1 MNTNQD
7 LLAAKELPTRGI
19 LDWKYKGMLM
29 GITFSGLMMLNEVGA
44 LMAIPLYSSMSAELG
59 LTPTQVSWALLST
72 LLMGAVSIA
81 FLSKAG
87 DLLGHRKLLLI
98 SVSVIF
104 IGYVISALAVNF
116 ETLVIGRALV
126 GITAGQALVIGI
138 MNDRLTALSRKK
150 AIGVI
155 AGGQAIGVTLGFG
168 LGGLMIELGAT
179 WRHSFWIG
187 AALTLISLL
196 GVALWGSDSD
206 AALRN
211 RSAKK
216 HIDLVSVGIL
226 GLSLTAVC
234 VGISQSTVWG
244 PTAAPTLIFFFG
256 GLTGLVAWYS
266 RERRSKNPLVNIN
279 LLVSRRLLPAYA
291 VFIAMGIGGMMTFN
305 LILGYAQTPLP
316 LAGYGFGLSPLVA
329 GFLFIP
335 MTVAGILVGR
345 LIPGMLGRVR
355 PRVPF
360 VGGAVLLL
368 VAFGWLYFMHEH
380 VWGVLVGVLL
390 YGIAYTMLL
399 TIALSVIAA
408 EAPEGK
414 GAGTAAIYIGIALT
428 GASIGAAL
436 FGAVIG
442 MNVTPET
449 PIPAAGNYD
458 AGWLIGVAAAVT
470 AIIATASL
478 SKDVELTETDSH

>member
-1 MNTNQD
+1 
-7 LLAAKELPTRGI
+7 
-19 LDWKYKGMLM
+19 MLM

-44 LMAIPLYSSMSAELG
+44 LMAIPLYGSMSLELG

-72 LLMGAVSIA
+72 LLMGAVSVA

-87 DLLGHRKLLLI
+87 DLFGHRKFLLA
-98 SVSVIF
+98 SVSIIF
-104 IGYVISALAVNF
+104 VGYVISALAVNF

-138 MNDRLTALSRKK
+138 MNDRLTSLSRKK
-150 AIGVI
+150 AIGII

-168 LGGLMIELGAT
+168 IGGLMILLGAT

-187 AALTLISLL
+187 AALTLISLI

-206 AALRN
+206 AILRS
-211 RSAKK
+211 RTARKR
-216 HIDLVSVGIL
+216 IDVVSVGIL
-226 GLSLTAVC
+226 GLSLTAIC
-234 VGISQSTVWG
+234 IGISQSTVWG
-244 PTAAPTLIFFFG
+244 LTSVLTLAFFFG
-256 GLTGLVAWYS
+256 GLAGLALWYS
-266 RERRSKNPLVNIN
+266 WERRSKDPLVDTG
-279 LLVSRRLLPAYA
+279 LLVSRRLMPANA
-291 VFIAMGIGGMMTFN
+291 VFIAMGVGGMMTFN
-305 LILGYAQTPLP
+305 LILGYAQTPFP
-316 LAGYGFGLSPLVA
+316 VAGYGFGLSPLVA

-335 MTVAGILVGR
+335 MTVAGILIGR
-345 LIPGMLGRVR
+345 WIPGLLGRMR

-360 VGGAVLLL
+360 VGAAILLL
-368 VAFGWLYFMHEH
+368 VAFVWQYFMHQH
-380 VWGVLVGVLL
+380 LGGVLVGVLL

-399 TIALSVIAA
+399 TIAISVIAA

-414 GAGTAAIYIGIALT
+414 GAGTSAIYIGIALT
-428 GASIGAAL
+428 GAAIGAAL

-442 MNVTPET
+442 AGVTPAN

-458 AGWLIGVAAAVT
+458 AGWLVGVAAAVV

-478 SKDVELTETDSH
+478 SKHVELTEVAPH

>member
-1 MNTNQD
+1 
-7 LLAAKELPTRGI
+7 
-19 LDWKYKGMLM
+19 M

-44 LMAIPLYSSMSAELG
+44 LMAIPLYTSMSVELG

-87 DLLGHRKLLLI
+87 DLFGHRKLLLV
-98 SVSVIF
+98 SVSMIF

-126 GITAGQALVIGI
+126 GITAGQALIIGI
-138 MNDRLTALSRKK
+138 MNDRLTALSRQK

-196 GVALWGSDSD
+196 GVAVWGSDSD
-206 AALRN
+206 AVVRN
-211 RSAKK
+211 RSIKK
-216 HIDLVSVGIL
+216 HIDIVSVGIL
-226 GLSLTAVC
+226 GLSLTAIC

-244 PTAAPTLIFFFG
+244 LTSLSTLAFFFG
-256 GLTGLVAWYS
+256 GLLGLGVWFS
-266 RERRSKNPLVNIN
+266 WERRSKNPLVDIS

-291 VFIAMGIGGMMTFN
+291 VFIAMGVGGMITFN
-305 LILGYAQTPLP
+305 LILGYAQTPFP
-316 LAGYGFGLSPLVA
+316 VAGYGFGLSPLVA

-335 MTVAGILVGR
+335 MTVAGIVVGR
-345 LIPGMLGRVR
+345 GIPRMLGRVR
-355 PRVPF
+355 PRIPF

-368 VAFGWLYFMHEH
+368 VAFAWQYFMHEH
-380 VWGVLVGVLL
+380 LWGVLVGVLL
-390 YGIAYTMLL
+390 YGVAYTMLL
-399 TIALSVIAA
+399 TIAISVIAA

-428 GASIGAAL
+428 GASVGAAL

-442 MNVTPET
+442 MGVTPAN

-458 AGWLIGVAAAVT
+458 AGWLVGVGAAVV

-478 SKDVELTETDSH
+478 SRDVELTEAVSH

>member
-1 MNTNQD
+1 
-7 LLAAKELPTRGI
+7 
-19 LDWKYKGMLM
+19 MLM

-44 LMAIPLYSSMSAELG
+44 LMAIPLYTSMSVELG

-87 DLLGHRKLLLI
+87 DLFGHRKLLLV
-98 SVSVIF
+98 SVSIIF

-116 ETLVIGRALV
+116 EMLVLGRALV

-150 AIGVI
+150 AIGII

-168 LGGLMIELGAT
+168 IGGLMIQLGAT

-187 AALTLISLL
+187 AVLTLISLV

-206 AALRN
+206 AVLRS
-211 RSAKK
+211 RAAKK
-216 HIDLVSVGIL
+216 HIDVVSVGIL
-226 GLSLTAVC
+226 GLSLTAIC
-234 VGISQSTVWG
+234 AGISQSTVWG
-244 PTAAPTLIFFFG
+244 LTSMPTLVFFFG
-256 GLTGLVAWYS
+256 GLAGLAVWYLW
-266 RERRSKNPLVNIN
+266 ERRSTDPLVDTA
-279 LLVSRRLLPAYA
+279 LLVSSRLLPAYA
-291 VFIAMGIGGMMTFN
+291 VFIAMGVGGMITFN
-305 LILGYAQTPLP
+305 LILGYAQTPFP
-316 LAGYGFGLSPLVA
+316 VAGYGFGLSPLVA

-345 LIPGMLGRVR
+345 WIPRMLGRTR
-355 PRVPF
+355 PRLPF
-360 VGGAVLLL
+360 IGAAVLLL
-368 VAFGWLYFMHEH
+368 VAFIWQYFMHQQ

-399 TIALSVIAA
+399 TIAISVIAA

-428 GASIGAAL
+428 GSAIGAAL

-442 MNVTPET
+442 AGVTPAN
-449 PIPAAGNYD
+449 PIPAAGNYS
-458 AGWLIGVAAAVT
+458 AGWLIGVAAAVV

-478 SKDVELTETDSH
+478 SKHVELTEVASH